1 MEDRVVLLF
10 VSTRKRDNEET
21 RGMWESAFRRSRWF
35 TRGWTLQELLA
46 PVSVQFFSREGER
59 LGDKR
64 TLEQIIHEIT
74 TIPWDTLRGYPLH
87 QFQAPPGTPR
97 HQSDNSS
104 TMVYCMTE
112 TNLCPS
118 RSEMWECSTNK
129 GTAAVPPRCSSAVC
143 TSGVRCTSAV
153 AQGSWHS

>member
-46 PVSVQFFSREGER
+46 PVSVQFFEREGER

-97 HQSDNSS
+97 HQSD
-104 TMVYCMTE
+104 TRPVAEQAGADIRAPGTLPPDYYQIQGFE
-112 TNLCPS
+112 TRTVGS
-118 RSEMWECSTNK
+118 K
-129 GTAAVPPRCSSAVC
+129 
-143 TSGVRCTSAV
+143 SGYT
-153 AQGSWHS
+153 QSWSPGAISDRTTKDRG